1 MSSLEEIRATR
12 LKKLQLLRDKGMN
25 PYPVSTRTS
34 ATLAEAAE
42 NFKKLAKKKELI
54 LSGRIMALRGQGG
67 LVFADF
73 FDGTGKFQ
81 ALIKKDELSDDL
93 FKLWN
98 DTVDIG
104 DFVEARGALFLT
116 KREEKTLLVKE
127 WRMLTKTLR
136 SLPEKWHGITDTEER
151 FRKRYLDLLMNEEV
165 RARFILRSR
174 IVSTLR
180 RLLDAEEFLEVE
192 TSILQELAGGAN
204 AEPFITRHN
213 ALDVDLYLRIAP
225 ELDLKKLLIGGF
237 PKVYEIGRSFRN
249 EGIDVTHNPEFTTV
263 EWYEAYSDSAKQ
275 QVLVE
280 RVLKDIVESV
290 HGKPPVTFDKNELDF
305 GKPFTRATYFELLQ
319 RYALIPHPEKCTH
332 DELFLKAAQLGVKS
346 DAADSAEKIMDSIYK
361 KAIRPKL
368 IQPTIITE
376 YPKNYIPLA
385 KKKEGDETLVDA
397 FQIVVGGLEIV
408 KAFSELNDHLDQR
421 ERFWV
426 QEKNKKAGDREAQPS
441 DEAFLEALEYGMPPA
456 GGLAIS
462 IDRMTML
469 LSNARNIREV
479 IFFPML
485 RSKGNG

>member
-116 KREEKTLLVKE
+116 KRV
-127 WRMLTKTLR
+127 R

-237 PKVYEIGRSFRN
+237 PKGYERGRSLRN
-249 EGIDVTHNPEFTTV
+249 EGIDVTHNP
-263 EWYEAYSDSAKQ
+263 
-275 QVLVE
+275 
-280 RVLKDIVESV
+280 
-290 HGKPPVTFDKNELDF
+290 
-305 GKPFTRATYFELLQ
+305 
-319 RYALIPHPEKCTH
+319 
-332 DELFLKAAQLGVKS
+332 
-346 DAADSAEKIMDSIYK
+346 
-361 KAIRPKL
+361 
-368 IQPTIITE
+368 
-376 YPKNYIPLA
+376 
-385 KKKEGDETLVDA
+385 
-397 FQIVVGGLEIV
+397 
-408 KAFSELNDHLDQR
+408 
-421 ERFWV
+421 
-426 QEKNKKAGDREAQPS
+426 
-441 DEAFLEALEYGMPPA
+441 
-456 GGLAIS
+456 
-462 IDRMTML
+462 
-469 LSNARNIREV
+469 
-479 IFFPML
+479 
-485 RSKGNG
+485 

>member
-1 MSSLEEIRATR
+1 MASLDDIRSAR
-12 LKKLQLLRDKGMN
+12 LAKLKLLQEKGIN
-25 PYPVSTRTS
+25 PYPVSTLAD
-34 ATLAEAAE
+34 ATLKEASE
-42 NFKKLAKKKELI
+42 DFTKLSEKRNITLA
-54 LSGRIMALRGQGG
+54 GRIMAQRSQGG
-67 LVFADF
+67 LVFADL

-81 ALIKKDELSDDL
+81 ALLKKDGLAGDT
-93 FKLWN
+93 FTLWA
-98 DTVDIG
+98 DAVDIG
-104 DFVEARGALFLT
+104 DFVEVAGALFLT
-116 KREEKTLLVKE
+116 KRKEKTLAVKN
-127 WRMLTKTLR
+127 WRMLAKSLR
-136 SLPEKWHGITDTEER
+136 PLPEKWHGLQDVEER
-151 FRKRYLDLLMNEEV
+151 FRKRYLDTLMNEEV
-165 RARFILRSR
+165 RRRFVLRSR
-174 IVSTLR
+174 IISALR
-180 RLLDAEEFLEVE
+180 KLLDAEGFLEVE
-192 TSILQELAGGAN
+192 TSILQPLAGGAN
-204 AEPFITRHN
+204 AEPFTTHHK
-213 ALDVDLYLRIAP
+213 ALNIALHLRIAP
-225 ELDLKKLLIGGF
+225 ELDLKKLLIGGY
-237 PKVYEIGRSFRN
+237 PKVYENGGRFRH
-249 EGIDVTHNPEFTTV
+249 EGIDVTHNPEFTTL
-263 EWYEAYSDSAKQ
+263 EWYESYSDAEKQ
-275 QVLVE
+275 RAFIEKMLRALVKGVL
-280 RVLKDIVESV
+280 
-290 HGKPPVTFDKNELDF
+290 GKTALTFDGNEIDF
-305 GKPFTRATYFELLQ
+305 GKPFSVFSYFELLQ

-408 KAFSELNDHLDQR
+408 KAFSELNDPLDQR

-485 RSKGNG
+485 RPKGNG

>member
-81 ALIKKDELSDDL
+81 ALIKKDKLSDDL

-204 AEPFITRHN
+204 AEPFITRH
-213 ALDVDLYLRIAP
+213 
-225 ELDLKKLLIGGF
+225 K
-237 PKVYEIGRSFRN
+237 
-249 EGIDVTHNPEFTTV
+249 
-263 EWYEAYSDSAKQ
+263 
-275 QVLVE
+275 
-280 RVLKDIVESV
+280 
-290 HGKPPVTFDKNELDF
+290 
-305 GKPFTRATYFELLQ
+305 KPFWSN
-319 RYALIPHPEKCTH
+319 LI
-332 DELFLKAAQLGVKS
+332 
-346 DAADSAEKIMDSIYK
+346 
-361 KAIRPKL
+361 
-368 IQPTIITE
+368 
-376 YPKNYIPLA
+376 
-385 KKKEGDETLVDA
+385 
-397 FQIVVGGLEIV
+397 
-408 KAFSELNDHLDQR
+408 
-421 ERFWV
+421 
-426 QEKNKKAGDREAQPS
+426 
-441 DEAFLEALEYGMPPA
+441 
-456 GGLAIS
+456 
-462 IDRMTML
+462 
-469 LSNARNIREV
+469 
-479 IFFPML
+479 
-485 RSKGNG
+485 